1 MTIEDNTQIKWTT
14 KLKDDLRR
22 INKCIKEERQK
33 VDVGIQNLKDLHKAR
48 ELVLAEALEAE
59 EDKKNDY
66 LIDNR

>member
-48 ELVLAEALEAE
+48 ELVLSEALENE
-59 EDKKNDY
+59 EDNKNDY

>member
-33 VDVGIQNLKDLHKAR
+33 VDVGIQNLKALHKAR
-48 ELVLAEALEAE
+48 ELVVSEALEAE
-59 EDKKNDY
+59 EDNKNDY